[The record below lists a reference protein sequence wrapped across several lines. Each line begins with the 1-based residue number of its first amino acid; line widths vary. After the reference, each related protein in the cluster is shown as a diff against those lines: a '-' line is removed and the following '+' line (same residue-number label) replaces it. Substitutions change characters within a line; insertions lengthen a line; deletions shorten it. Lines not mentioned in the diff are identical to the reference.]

1 MITKLDNTILSYIST
16 LNNAS
21 DLDLRIEEHD
31 GQKFLILYVDVPKID
46 VNGPSFDE
54 SYRDKISGAGIRK
67 NHPIPGLVS
76 SKVFL
81 NRMVND
87 AKKFFGDKIDYET
100 AFLPKNHEYIDKYE
114 EEIQKITKELY
125 PEVDVEIEWDSDYPK
140 PILKF
145 YYNGNRNINS
155 RDLQPK
161 IEEKIKLGIFR
172 VTLVHG
178 SKKN

>member
-1 MITKLDNTILSYIST
+1 MNRFDNTVLSYIST
-16 LNNAS
+16 SQNVS

-46 VNGPSFDE
+46 VNSPSFDE
-54 SYRDKISGAGIRK
+54 SYRDKISGANIRK
-67 NHPIPGLVS
+67 NSRIPGLIS
-76 SKVFL
+76 STVFL

-87 AKKFFGDKIDYET
+87 VKKFFGDNLDYYT

-125 PEVDVEIEWDSDYPK
+125 PEVDVEVEWDSDYPK

-145 YYNGNRNINS
+145 YSNGNRNIDS

>member
-1 MITKLDNTILSYIST
+1 MNRFDNTVLSYIGTSQ
-16 LNNAS
+16 NVS

-46 VNGPSFDE
+46 VNSSSYDE
-54 SYRDKISGAGIRK
+54 SYRRKISGTDIRK
-67 NHPIPGLVS
+67 NSRIPGLVS

-81 NRMVND
+81 NRMLNEV
-87 AKKFFGDKIDYET
+87 KKFFGEDLKYDV
-100 AFLPKNHEYIDKYE
+100 AFLPKNHEYLDKTE

-125 PEVDVEIEWDSDYPK
+125 PEMDVEASWDSDYPK

-145 YYNGNRNINS
+145 YFGGNRSIDS
-155 RDLQPK
+155 KELQQK
-161 IEEKIKLGIFR
+161 IEEKIKLDTFR
-172 VTLVHG
+172 TILVHG